1 MPTSN
6 ASHKYL
12 LGWKILLFLCFS
24 IQRED
29 HLPMKI
35 LECTPAKNREK
46 KRKSSFSQTLTPWK
60 EHNFIQ
66 KFVSVSTLFAT
77 TPLVFPRID
86 VWEKTAENYILMT
99 CHYPALGSTS
109 DWLKQ
114 IYLAAWP
121 IIRSPTQIWVM
132 TRHQYGIYALVRRMS
147 LRGEIS
153 CGFYKCRLFLKD
165 YVFH

>member
-1 MPTSN
+1 MPVIN
-6 ASHKYL
+6 IFEVGKYFFFFVFQFN
-12 LGWKILLFLCFS
+12 GKIICRWKFLNVPL
-24 IQRED
+24 Q
-29 HLPMKI
+29 KI
-35 LECTPAKNREK
+35 EK
-46 KRKSSFSQTLTPWK
+46 KRKSSFSQALTPWK

-147 LRGEIS
+147 FRGEIS

>member
-35 LECTPAKNREK
+35 LECNPTKNREK
-46 KRKSSFSQTLTPWK
+46 KENLLFFKLEPRPRI

-66 KFVSVSTLFAT
+66 MFVSVSTLFAT
-77 TPLVFPRID
+77 TPLVSPRID
-86 VWEKTAENYILMT
+86 VWETTAENFILMT
-99 CHYPALGSTS
+99 YHYPALGSTS

-114 IYLAAWP
+114 IYLVARP
-121 IIRSPTQIWVM
+121 IRSPNQIWVM
-132 TRHQYGIYALVRRMS
+132 TSHQYGISALVRRMS
-147 LRGEIS
+147 FRGEIS
-153 CGFYKCRLFLKD
+153 CGFYKCRLFLKG